1 MVGKDVVVDDDDMAT
16 LVPDVSGEEE
26 LDDCDVVAP
35 FIIVGVLLPAAVS
48 VAIEPDEAGRDPNA
62 ATAGRMKYE
71 ERSPLAPELG
81 EAGREGRTSPRWK
94 EPVDGALPMAPMSP
108 DYEFF

>member
-1 MVGKDVVVDDDDMAT
+1 MVDDDDMAIGARR
-16 LVPDVSGEEE
+16 VGEEE
-26 LDDCDVVAP
+26 LDDCDICCSIHHRWGTTAS
-35 FIIVGVLLPAAVS
+35 AVS

-94 EPVDGALPMAPMSP
+94 SLWTARCPWRQCPP
-108 DYEFF
+108 DYEF